1 MVRSAAIVFT
11 AGALLLAGTVPA
23 QAGAPSR
30 APTARLAVLDGDL
43 GIVGG
48 AYPGQFHPSAGSIEV
63 IGKVIAMLTV
73 VGPSGEFR
81 IRLAPGTYTVT
92 GCGPTASPVPSCG
105 PPRTI
110 RLRPGQ
116 VDHVQLVW
124 ALVP

>member
-1 MVRSAAIVFT
+1 MVRSAAIVIT
-11 AGALLLAGTVPA
+11 AGALLFAGTVPA
-23 QAGAPSR
+23 QAAAPPPS
-30 APTARLAVLDGDL
+30 ARLAVLKGDL

-48 AYPGQFHPSAGSIEV
+48 AYPGLFHPTAGSVEV

-105 PPRTI
+105 SPRAI